1 MSEFLQGL
9 KRTAMC
15 GTFRKENAGETAVV
29 MGWVQRSRNLGSIIF
44 TDLRDRSGI
53 VQIVF
58 DETVEKE
65 VFEKAE
71 KIRSEYVLA
80 VKGVVRER
88 SAKTNK
94 IPTGDVEILAEELK
108 ILSEAETTPFE
119 ILDDTGVNENLRL
132 KYRYLDLRRPSL
144 QKNLITRSEIA
155 VTTRN
160 YLAENGFLEIE
171 TPYLGKSTR
180 KGLSRSLSYPPGQL
194 LRASAIP
201 SALQATFNDC
211 GLRQI
216 FSDCKVLPRRGFES
230 QPSAGIY
237 ANRP

>member
-144 QKNLITRSEIA
+144 QNNLITRSEIA

-171 TPYLGKSTR
+171 TPYLGKSTPEGAR
-180 KGLSRSLSYPPGQL
+180 DYL
-194 LRASAIP
+194 
-201 SALQATFNDC
+201 
-211 GLRQI
+211 
-216 FSDCKVLPRRGFES
+216 VPRRKVRAISLFRAVS
-230 QPSAGIY
+230 IRAAFTRFRSRRSFIS
-237 ANRP
+237 NF

>member
-1 MSEFLQGL
+1 MW
-9 KRTAMC
+9 
-15 GTFRKENAGETAVV
+15 RKYS
-29 MGWVQRSRNLGSIIF
+29 MGVLRNKVKNGWAQIEVQLNRRADLIPNL
-44 TDLRDRSGI
+44 
-53 VQIVF
+53 V
-58 DETVEKE
+58 ETVKGYASHEKE

-144 QKNLITRSEIA
+144 QKNLITDTNILA
-155 VTTRN
+155 VIF
-160 YLAENGFLEIE
+160 G
-171 TPYLGKSTR
+171 GKT
-180 KGLSRSLSYPPGQL
+180 
-194 LRASAIP
+194 
-201 SALQATFNDC
+201 
-211 GLRQI
+211 
-216 FSDCKVLPRRGFES
+216 
-230 QPSAGIY
+230 
-237 ANRP
+237 